1 LNDELK
7 EKFDNFE
14 HKREVSKRKVKE
26 FKEKCDSQIERYE
39 QLYKDLV
46 KQCEGERVQISST
59 VSSAQYETEDEMLKL
74 LKHGQSLMS

>member
-1 LNDELK
+1 MNEELR

-14 HKREVSKRKVKE
+14 VKREFSKRKVKE
-26 FKEKCDSQIERYE
+26 FKEKCDSQLERYE

-46 KQCEGERVQISST
+46 QQFEGERVQISSS